1 MNLRTVRLCEL
12 QEVWESFSGWYWFVT
27 EYHEG
32 SLAFGLVKGWEVEW
46 GYFDLAELRQLKR
59 QAKVWKVPKKNW
71 ALCPCVVDNDAVLCS
86 RERCIPK
93 HRAVAVRG
101 EQPGRGTVP
110 RRVAQTQGVANA
122 NAGLHF
128 LSSERRCC
136 KMDRNITEASLCPV
150 KIGSGYVL
158 DVHGVWLYCSREEL
172 ERLLRL
178 GLACTFHARTG

>member
-12 QEVWESFSGWYWFVT
+12 HEVWESFSGWYWFVT

-46 GYFDLAELRQLKR
+46 GYFDLDELHQLKR

-71 ALCPCVVDNDAVLCS
+71 ALCPCVVDNDAALYS
-86 RERCIPK
+86 RELCIPQ
-93 HRAVAVRG
+93 HRVGAVRG
-101 EQPGRGTVP
+101 EQPARGTVP

-128 LSSERRCC
+128 LSNERGCC
-136 KMDRNITEASLCPV
+136 KNDRKYHRGKFVP
-150 KIGSGYVL
+150 G
-158 DVHGVWLYCSREEL
+158 
-172 ERLLRL
+172 
-178 GLACTFHARTG
+178 